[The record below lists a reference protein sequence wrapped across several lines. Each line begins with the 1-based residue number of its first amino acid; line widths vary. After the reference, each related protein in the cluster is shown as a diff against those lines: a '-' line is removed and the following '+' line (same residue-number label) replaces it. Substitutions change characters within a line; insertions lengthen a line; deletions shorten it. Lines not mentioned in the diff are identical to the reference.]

1 MGALGNRSA
10 GRRVHAAY
18 RHPRARPRP
27 GSAPAQPRAVR
38 HHVGAHR
45 EPATRGRPSH
55 RAGSADRGGA
65 VSHTGDDTSTA
76 ALTARAGPDSISRSQ
91 KRTWLIDV
99 DPPPGG
105 PRLPRAGPPWEDP
118 GLADQALQEPT
129 RPVARLHAGGGGAL
143 PGDRRP
149 AGRSLHL
156 HGQGQSGRR
165 RHERHSFL
173 GLGNIGPLAGKP
185 VMEGKGILF
194 KAFADIDVF
203 DLEVASENPEDVIRF
218 CQLLEPTVGG
228 INLEDIRSPD
238 CFHIEEE
245 LRDTLSIPVFHDDQ
259 HGTAIISGAALLN
272 ALDVVGKDVGQIRVV
287 FAGAGAAALATAEHY
302 VRLGV
307 RREQIVMCDHE
318 GVLHTERA
326 DLDRYKSRFA
336 VRTKARTLADAF
348 KDADVFVGLS
358 VAGIVSGDM
367 LKAMAKQPIVFA
379 LANPTPEIMP
389 EEAKQARGDAVIATG
404 RSDFSNQVNNVLGF
418 PFIFRGALDVR
429 AKKINEEM
437 EMAATRALAA
447 LAKEEVPESVTR
459 AYGGDK
465 LKFGPDYL
473 IPKPFDPRV
482 LLWVAPAVAWAA
494 VASGIAGRIIDVE
507 EYRAELEA
515 RLGPER
521 QVMRGLITRAQQ
533 DPPSIVFPEGDDPRI
548 LRASRILADE
558 GIARPILL
566 GDLDAIR
573 RQADEGS
580 LTLEDIELMNP
591 RSAAD
596 RDQLAEELWQLR
608 RRRGFTLRE
617 AKARVLDPIYYGLLL
632 LRAGRTDALVAGEE
646 IDYPDSIRPALEVI
660 GVEPGRKHVSGIYMM
675 IFRQQTFFFADT
687 TVNIEPDAATL
698 AEIATA
704 TAKFVT
710 RLGVEPRIAMLSFS
724 NFGSVKHPAATK
736 VQQAVALLHERE
748 PELQVDGEM
757 QADTAVVERILTK
770 VYPFAKLRGPAN
782 VLIFPDL
789 DAANIAYK
797 LLARLGDA
805 QAIGPILVG
814 MDRPVH
820 VLQRLSE
827 VPDIVNMAVIA
838 AVDALEHRRHARS
851 TT

>member
-1 MGALGNRSA
+1 MVPPSRRQEALDYHSQG
-10 GRRVHAAY
+10 
-18 RHPRARPRP
+18 RP
-27 GSAPAQPRAVR
+27 GKIQVTPTKPFKDQRDLSLAYTPGVAEPCLEIAKRPEDAYLYTSKGNLVAV
-38 HHVGAHR
+38 VSNG
-45 EPATRGRPSH
+45 T
-55 RAGSADRGGA
+55 A
-65 VSHTGDDTSTA
+65 V
-76 ALTARAGPDSISRSQ
+76 
-91 KRTWLIDV
+91 
-99 DPPPGG
+99 
-105 PRLPRAGPPWEDP
+105 
-118 GLADQALQEPT
+118 
-129 RPVARLHAGGGGAL
+129 
-143 PGDRRP
+143 
-149 AGRSLHL
+149 
-156 HGQGQSGRR
+156 
-165 RHERHSFL
+165 L
-173 GLGNIGPLAGKP
+173 GLGNIGALAGKP

-203 DLEVASENPEDVIRF
+203 DLEVGSENPEDVIRF

-238 CFHIEEE
+238 CFYIEQK
-245 LRDTLSIPVFHDDQ
+245 LRDTLGIPVFHDDQ

-272 ALDVVGKDVGQIRVV
+272 ALELVKKELDQVKIV
-287 FAGAGAAALATAEHY
+287 FAGAGAAAIATAEHY

-307 RREQIVMCDHE
+307 KREHIVMADHK
-318 GVLHTERA
+318 GVIYKGR
-326 DLDRYKSRFA
+326 DGLDEFKQRFA
-336 VRTKARTLADAF
+336 VDTKARTLAEALQG
-348 KDADVFVGLS
+348 ADVFVGLS
-358 VAGIVSGDM
+358 VAGIVTGEM
-367 LKAMAKQPIVFA
+367 LQGMAKKPVIFA

-389 EEAKQARGDAVIATG
+389 DEAKKARPDAIVATG
-404 RSDFSNQVNNVLGF
+404 RSDFPNQVNNVLGF

-429 AKKINEEM
+429 AKQINEEM

-447 LAKEEVPESVTR
+447 LAKADVPESVTR
-459 AYGGDK
+459 AYGIEK

-521 QVMRGLITRAQQ
+521 QVMRGLISRVQQ

-548 LRASRILADE
+548 LRAARILADE

-573 RQADEGS
+573 RQADDAS

-591 RSAAD
+591 RSAPD
-596 RDQLAEELWQLR
+596 RDKLAEELWQLR
-608 RRRGFTLRE
+608 RRRGITVRE
-617 AKARVLDPIYYGLLL
+617 AKERVLDPIYYGLML

-710 RLGVEPRIAMLSFS
+710 RLGIEPRIAMLSFS

-736 VQQAVALLHERE
+736 VQQAVAMLHERE

-757 QADTAVVERILTK
+757 QADTAVVERILTR

-789 DAANIAYK
+789 NAANIAYK

-838 AVDALEHRRHARS
+838 AVDALEHRRLAS
-851 TT
+851 TK